1 MINST
6 IRYAVPIAL
15 SVIFN
20 PDATLGQSLLAKSE
34 SWWQASDAALKEYAR
49 PHKRQES
56 DRNYNDGMNQSLSK
70 DKSFIPITMMNDYT
84 PICRT
89 EHDTH
94 AYRLRANGRSENTRF
109 ACENLPL
116 GAADIL
122 LDPKLAR
129 PYLDGERE
137 GGNIDAAPNFVP
149 AYAWI
154 KDSRL
159 KEGVKVV
166 TVWVKISDVSKDAH
180 YAEPMTREQ
189 VVKFAEMLSS
199 ITLMER
205 RNNK

>member
-1 MINST
+1 MINPS
-6 IRYAVPIAL
+6 IKYAVSIAL
-15 SVIFN
+15 SLIFH
-20 PDATLGQSLLAKSE
+20 PDDSLGQSLLSRSE
-34 SWWQASDAALKEYAR
+34 SWWQASDAALIEYAR

-56 DRNYNDGMNQSLSK
+56 DRNYNDGMNQTLAT
-70 DKSFIPITMMNDYT
+70 DKAFIPITVLQDYT

-94 AYRLRANGRSENTRF
+94 AYRLRANGRSDNTRF
-109 ACENLPL
+109 ACENLRI
-116 GAADIL
+116 GATGIL

-137 GGNIDAAPNFVP
+137 GGNINAAPNFVP
-149 AYAWI
+149 AYAWV

-159 KEGVKVV
+159 REGVKVV
-166 TVWVKISDVSKDAH
+166 TVWVMISDASKDAH

-205 RNNK
+205 KNN